1 MIPSPKTC
9 AAQSRRAWR
18 VFVGAL
24 LAVLPA
30 AQASPPVPVKPGASG
45 VYPLSIS
52 SRDHFVVQG
61 SANGHPI
68 RLVVDSACPVTIIDS
83 ASFPKLAQ
91 PGAEPATS
99 GRTIYPASLGYR
111 ASTTGI
117 IADLRVGET
126 SLGRVAVGVTPL
138 DSVLGQGITGRGTPD
153 ADGILGS
160 DLLLRHNAV
169 IDVTQATLWLD
180 PSRAQ
185 KDDLSARAAHGDYTA
200 VPLAQTS
207 GWHLAAPCTLGSLP
221 YRIIVDTGS
230 PATVVQRGVL
240 GSTDLVPPSHVSYM
254 RTLGGVTSVAWLPL
268 QNWSVGD
275 FPVDTVVVATGNF
288 RGGIFGERTSNGG
301 QVAGQLGLQTL
312 AHWHALLDFG
322 SRKLYLKR
330 PGSTRTE
337 FRNPALAARM
347 NQGSVPASLAT
358 SLQQA
363 GKTKSR

>member
-9 AAQSRRAWR
+9 PARPRRAGR
-18 VFVGAL
+18 VLVGAL
-24 LAVLPA
+24 LVALSA
-30 AQASPPVPVKPGASG
+30 AQASPSVPVNPGAPG
-45 VYPLSIS
+45 VNPLGIS
-52 SRDHFVVQG
+52 SRGHFVVRG

-83 ASFPKLAQ
+83 AFYPKLVR
-91 PGAEPATS
+91 PGAEPATT
-99 GRTIYPASLGYR
+99 GHTIYPASLGYR

-126 SLGRVAVGVTPL
+126 PLGRVAVGVTSL
-138 DSVLGQGITGRGTPD
+138 DTVLGQGITGHGTPD

-169 IDVTQATLWLD
+169 IDVTRATLLLD

-185 KDDLSARAAHGDYTA
+185 KEDFSARAAHGDYTA
-200 VPLAQTS
+200 VSLAQTS
-207 GWHLAAPCTLGSLP
+207 GLHLAAPCTLGSLP

-230 PATVVQRGVL
+230 PATVVQRGAL
-240 GSTDLVPPSHVSYM
+240 GSADLVPPSHVSYM
-254 RTLGGVTSVAWLPL
+254 RTLSGVTSVAWMPL

-275 FPVDTVVVATGNF
+275 FPVDTAVVATGNF
-288 RGGIFGERTSNGG
+288 QGGIFGERTSNGG

-312 AHWHALLDFG
+312 AHWHALVDFG
-322 SRKLYLKR
+322 SRKLYLRR
-330 PGSTRTE
+330 PESTRTE
-337 FRNPALAARM
+337 GRNPALTARLG
-347 NQGSVPASLAT
+347 QGSVPASIAT